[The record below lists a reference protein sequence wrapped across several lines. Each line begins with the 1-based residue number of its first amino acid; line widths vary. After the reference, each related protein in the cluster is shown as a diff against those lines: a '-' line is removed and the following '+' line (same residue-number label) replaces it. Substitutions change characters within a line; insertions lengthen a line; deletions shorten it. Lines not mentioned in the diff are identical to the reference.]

1 MYMTMLQ
8 VSDKNIAALDQIR
21 VLRGISTR
29 SKALEIILEEV
40 LDANLEALEPSDL
53 KRINKRIKKA
63 ELQTKTS
70 LEEVEKMLGIK

>member
-1 MYMTMLQ
+1 MTMLQ

-21 VLRGISTR
+21 VLRGLSTR
-29 SKALEIILEEV
+29 SKALEIILAEV

-63 ELQTKTS
+63 DLETKTS
-70 LEEVEKMLGIK
+70 LEEVEKMLGIN

>member
-1 MYMTMLQ
+1 MTMLQ

-21 VLRGISTR
+21 VLRGLSTR
-29 SKALEIILEEV
+29 NKALEIILAEV

-63 ELQTKTS
+63 DLETKTS
-70 LEEVEKMLGIK
+70 LEEVEKMLGIN

>member
-1 MYMTMLQ
+1 MTMLQ

-29 SKALEIILEEV
+29 SKALEIILSEV

-63 ELQTKTS
+63 DLETKTS
-70 LEEVEKMLGIK
+70 LEEVEKMLGIN

>member
-1 MYMTMLQ
+1 MTMLQ

-21 VLRGISTR
+21 VLRGLSTR
-29 SKALEIILEEV
+29 SKALEIILSEV

-63 ELQTKTS
+63 EFETKTS
-70 LEEVEKMLGIK
+70 LEEVEKMLGIN

>member
-1 MYMTMLQ
+1 MTMLQ

-21 VLRGISTR
+21 VLRGLSTR
-29 SKALEIILEEV
+29 SKALEIILAEV

-63 ELQTKTS
+63 EFETKTS
-70 LEEVEKMLGIK
+70 LEEVEKLLGMQ

>member
-1 MYMTMLQ
+1 MTMLQ

-21 VLRGISTR
+21 VLRGLSTR
-29 SKALEIILEEV
+29 SKALEIILSEV

-63 ELQTKTS
+63 DLETKTS
-70 LEEVEKMLGIK
+70 LEEVEKMLGIN